1 MTTQLC
7 KNLIYDSMETQVI
20 WRMDAEKLTDSE
32 IMRAK
37 DSLQDPEK

>member
-1 MTTQLC
+1 
-7 KNLIYDSMETQVI
+7 
-20 WRMDAEKLTDSE
+20 MDAEKLTDSE